1 MDKEL
6 VSVIVPV
13 YNVKEYLEKCINS
26 ILNQTYENLEIIIVD
41 DGSTDGSSDIC
52 DQFLEKDNRVF
63 VIHKENGGVVS
74 ARQAGIDKAKGEYV
88 IAIDSDDWI
97 ELIMISELYTLA
109 VENDADIVSSGC
121 YRESAGTYGIVTD
134 GIKEGIYNG
143 DNKEFLYRNMI
154 WYGNSDKIGI
164 IGSMATKL
172 IRLSL
177 LKKIHSKITNR
188 ICYSEDL
195 IVIYGCFVH
204 AETIVITHT
213 VYYHYTMRTGSA
225 IFSVIPYY
233 FRDINDNYLFLKN
246 EFEDNAYREVLI
258 KQLDFLMVKWALFG
272 INYYLGLNKKVSIP
286 YFDFDRNII
295 EKNAKVILYSA
306 GKVGQS
312 YYKQICIDKLYTV
325 VAWVDKKF
333 LFYQEQGLNV
343 STIEVIKDL
352 EYDYILLAFRQ
363 ESLAESVKESLK
375 AEYDIPEERFI
386 WLKPISIIDKYIS
399 WEEDL

>member
-1 MDKEL
+1 MDKGL
-6 VSVIVPV
+6 VSVVVPV
-13 YNVKEYLEKCINS
+13 YNVKAYLEKCINS
-26 ILNQTYENLEIIIVD
+26 ILNQTYKNLEIIIVD
-41 DGSTDGSSDIC
+41 DGSTDGSSDVC

-97 ELIMISELYTLA
+97 EPIMISELYTLA
-109 VENDADIVSSGC
+109 VENNADIVSSGY
-121 YRESAGTYGIVTD
+121 YRESGDTHGIVID
-134 GIKEGIYNG
+134 GVKEGVYSD
-143 DNKEFLYRNMI
+143 DNKEFLYCNMF
-154 WYGNSDKIGI
+154 WYENSDEIGI
-164 IGSMATKL
+164 IGSMSTKL

-177 LKKIHSKITNR
+177 LKKVHSKITNK

-195 IVIYGCFVH
+195 MVIYGCFVH
-204 AETIVITHT
+204 AETIVVTHT
-213 VYYHYTMRTGSA
+213 VYYHYTMRIGSTTFN
-225 IFSVIPYY
+225 IIPYY
-233 FRDINDNYLFLKN
+233 FRDINDIYLFLKK
-246 EFEDNAYREVLI
+246 EFEDSIYKEVLI
-258 KQLDFLMVKWALFG
+258 KQLDFLMVKWTFFG

-325 VAWVDKKF
+325 VAWVDKKY

-343 STIEVIKDL
+343 STIEIIKDL
-352 EYDYILLAFRQ
+352 EYDYILLAFKQ
-363 ESLAESVKESLK
+363 ESLAESVKENLK
-375 AEYDIPEERFI
+375 TEYNIPEEKFI
-386 WLKPISIIDKYIS
+386 WLKPISIIDKYICLET
-399 WEEDL
+399 EE